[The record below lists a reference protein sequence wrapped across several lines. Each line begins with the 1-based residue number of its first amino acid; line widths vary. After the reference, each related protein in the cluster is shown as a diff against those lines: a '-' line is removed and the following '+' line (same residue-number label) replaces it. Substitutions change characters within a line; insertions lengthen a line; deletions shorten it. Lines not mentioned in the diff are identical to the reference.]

1 VQSILQGKNNIAKWL
16 QQVLYIFKFN
26 ILNNKIFSRDKKM
39 LRDFKLKIDNF
50 GPLNKAD
57 LDISKINIIAGKN
70 DSGKTTISKLLYCI
84 ITAFSNDGEYLVYES
99 LKNQLSLILNN
110 LQIFYSENSENINDI
125 DEIRFEIDSDKKYN
139 LKTIEDSFEKINSLV
154 NSSEI
159 ENKQIFL
166 EIIERNKREINGMKN
181 IGIYWPL
188 LTNLI
193 KNEFSGSEQL
203 KNNYETGSIEIYND
217 IEDNTFG
224 YIIEIRE
231 GILVKPTTQFDKTI
245 TTNREAIY
253 IETPYFLDYKVPFSQ
268 FNFYEQKQYHQ
279 SLLYQKLT
287 DQSAKSD
294 ILDEIHNEDII
305 KFQNKINQLIKG
317 SFNFNNRGLIEFK
330 QKNKTFDLPNT
341 STGLKSIGILQL
353 LLENRKLKEN
363 SYLIMDEP
371 EVHLHP
377 EWQVKLA
384 EILVLLVKDLNVN
397 LFINSHSPQFIEAIE
412 VYSIKYGLRDETNF
426 YLTKKDENNEKYN
439 VEKIEYDHLYEL
451 YNNLGDPYDV
461 IDEVRG
467 ENIANRL

>member
-1 VQSILQGKNNIAKWL
+1 
-16 QQVLYIFKFN
+16 
-26 ILNNKIFSRDKKM
+26 
-39 LRDFKLKIDNF
+39 
-50 GPLNKAD
+50 
-57 LDISKINIIAGKN
+57 
-70 DSGKTTISKLLYCI
+70 
-84 ITAFSNDGEYLVYES
+84 
-99 LKNQLSLILNN
+99 
-110 LQIFYSENSENINDI
+110 
-125 DEIRFEIDSDKKYN
+125 
-139 LKTIEDSFEKINSLV
+139 
-154 NSSEI
+154 
-159 ENKQIFL
+159 
-166 EIIERNKREINGMKN
+166 MKN

-203 KNNYETGSIEIYND
+203 KSNYETGSIEIYND
-217 IEDNTFG
+217 LEDNTFG

-231 GILVKPTTQFDKTI
+231 GILVKPTTQFDKAI

-287 DQSAKSD
+287 DKSAKSD
-294 ILDEIHNEDII
+294 ILDEIHNKQII
-305 KFQNKINQLIKG
+305 KFQNKINQLIEG
-317 SFNFNNRGLIEFK
+317 TFNFNNRGLIEFK

-341 STGLKSIGILQL
+341 STGFKSIGILQL

-384 EILVLLVKDLNVN
+384 QILVLLVKDLNVN

-426 YLTKKDENNEKYN
+426 YLTKKDENSEKYN
-439 VEKIEYDHLYEL
+439 IEKIEYDNLYEI
-451 YNNLGDPYDV
+451 YNNLGDPYDI

-467 ENIANRL
+467 ENIANQL

>member
-1 VQSILQGKNNIAKWL
+1 
-16 QQVLYIFKFN
+16 
-26 ILNNKIFSRDKKM
+26 M

-50 GPLNKAD
+50 GPINKAD

-70 DSGKTTISKLLYCI
+70 ASGKTTMSKLLYCI
-84 ITAFSNDGEYLVYES
+84 ITAFSTDGKYLTYES
-99 LKNQLSLILNN
+99 LKDQTTLLINN
-110 LQIFYSENSENINDI
+110 LQISQPETQNEL
-125 DEIRFEIDSDKKYN
+125 DEIRFDIDTDKEYN
-139 LKTIEDSFEKINSLV
+139 LETIEKSLGKIESIIE
-154 NSSEI
+154 SEEI
-159 ENKQIFL
+159 ENKELFYEL
-166 EIIERNKREINGMKN
+166 IEKINRDIRGIKN
-181 IGIYWPL
+181 IGIHWPL

-203 KNNYETGSIEIYND
+203 LNNYENGKIEIYND
-217 IEDNTFG
+217 NEDNNFG

-231 GILVKPTTQFDKTI
+231 GILVKPTAKYENTI

-268 FNFYEQKQYHQ
+268 FNYFDQKQYHQ
-279 SLLYQKLT
+279 MLLYQKLT
-287 DQSAKSD
+287 DFSSKSD
-294 ILDEIHNEDII
+294 ILDEIRNENII
-305 KFQNKINQLIKG
+305 KFQTKINKMING
-317 SFNFNNRGLIEFK
+317 NFTFNNRGLIEYK
-330 QKNKTFDLPNT
+330 CDGKTFDLPNT
-341 STGLKSIGILQL
+341 STGLKSLGIIQL

-412 VYSIKYGLRDETNF
+412 VYSIKHGLRNETNF
-426 YLTKKDENNEKYN
+426 YLTQKDETSEKYN
-439 VEKIEYDHLYEL
+439 VKKIEYDKLYEL
-451 YNNLGDPYDV
+451 YSNLGDPYDI

-467 ENIANRL
+467 KNIANHL